1 MLVNES
7 IELTEDM
14 KKRLD
19 DVCSQYYEKNQ
30 SYKSLKSANDVCG
43 DNVKELFKEYG
54 INKFV
59 TADGIRISITNTTKT
74 SFCEEQLIPFL
85 RECGLDSC
93 IETREFVNMDAL
105 EDALYHGD
113 NSLKADLPRKLA
125 PFKED
130 KIVTRLNCT
139 KAKILNEAT
148 T

>member
-14 KKRLD
+14 KRRLD
-19 DVCSQYYEKNQ
+19 DVCSQYYKNNQ
-30 SYKSLKSANDVCG
+30 SYKSSKSANDVCG

-85 RECGLDSC
+85 KECGLDSC
-93 IETREFVNMDAL
+93 VETREFVNIDAL
-105 EDALYHGD
+105 EDALYHGQLD
-113 NSLKADLPRKLA
+113 PSKLA